1 MSFCS
6 EEWMCIRS
14 NKQDYVGGLV
24 FQKQFCLSAELKIN
38 QISGVLS
45 GIFFFLVD
53 LKLHYE
59 EVDSLATKVGVS
71 WKFLCVKS
79 FFDVWKFSLMES
91 ILKFNDIWLKGILN
105 T

>member
-1 MSFCS
+1 
-6 EEWMCIRS
+6 MCIRS

-45 GIFFFLVD
+45 EIFFLVV

-79 FFDVWKFSLMES
+79 SFDV
-91 ILKFNDIWLKGILN
+91 
-105 T
+105 